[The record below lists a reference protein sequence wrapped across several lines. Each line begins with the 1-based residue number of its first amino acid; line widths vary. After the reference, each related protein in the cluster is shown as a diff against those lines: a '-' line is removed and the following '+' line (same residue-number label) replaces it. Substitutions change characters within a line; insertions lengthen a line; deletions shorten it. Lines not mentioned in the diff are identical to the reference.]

1 MGTSLHDNKNVM
13 ATVIL
18 ELNSLDVHQDT
29 RRKGSDNLVL
39 QAYLLIEIPNVTST
53 IQIQQVLL
61 ELRGSQRRDNHLLL
75 KYKNQTKI
83 KKKKL
88 A

>member
-1 MGTSLHDNKNVM
+1 M

-18 ELNSLDVHQDT
+18 ELNGLDVHQDT

-61 ELRGSQRRDNHLLL
+61 ELRGRQRRDNHLLL
-75 KYKNQTKI
+75 KYKNRT
-83 KKKKL
+83 
-88 A
+88 